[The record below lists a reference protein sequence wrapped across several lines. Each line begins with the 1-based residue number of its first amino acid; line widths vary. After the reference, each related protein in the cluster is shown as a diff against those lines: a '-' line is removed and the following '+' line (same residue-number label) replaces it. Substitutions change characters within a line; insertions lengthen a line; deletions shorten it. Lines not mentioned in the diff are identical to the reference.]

1 MYAIET
7 DQISKTYASGLV
19 ALKDVTIQV
28 KQGEVFCLL
37 GQNGAGKSTLINILS
52 TFFKATTGTVKLF
65 GTPLTDQTIMALR
78 SQVGTVSQQI
88 SVDTHLSLKE
98 NMLFQAALYDIPKE
112 KACQQLT
119 ELIDRFDLTDYL
131 NYPVASFSGGIKRRL
146 DIALALMSSPKVLFL
161 DEPTV
166 GMDVQSRQAMWQM
179 IQQIKMELMT
189 TIFLTTHYLEEAEQ
203 LSDTIC
209 IMKDGRIIT
218 QDSQSNLKG
227 YVSDQLIEFTFPT
240 PTTAINSFERFKQ
253 HFGKKVTLNA
263 RTIRLSKPERD
274 LDYYLNWLLQE
285 AIEVS
290 GINRVSPTLEDVFLR
305 LITEEG
311 AEGDENHG
319 HFKTDH

>member
-112 KACQQLT
+112 KAGQQLT
-119 ELIDRFDLTDYL
+119 ELIDRFNLTDYL
-131 NYPVASFSGGIKRRL
+131 NYPVVSFSGGIKRRL

-179 IQQIKMELMT
+179 IQQIKSELMT

-240 PTTAINSFERFKQ
+240 PTRAINSFEHFKQ

-290 GINRVSPTLEDVFLR
+290 GINRVSSTLEDVFLR

-311 AEGDENHG
+311 AEGDENQG